1 MTRTFRI
8 ALACAAMIAVACVCI
23 SPELDEADELLQVR
37 NLVVWTRGQRASVEQ
52 LPPHAALPIHLRPN
66 FVLLHFS
73 KSPLADLTSP
83 RRC

>member
-1 MTRTFRI
+1 MTGTFRI
-8 ALACAAMIAVACVCI
+8 ALACAAMIAVTCVCI

-37 NLVVWTRGQRASVEQ
+37 HLVVSTRGKRASVEQ
-52 LPPHAALPIHLRPN
+52 LPAIAAISIHLRTN